1 MANLKKVSMTS
12 SEAMDI
18 ISMFE
23 NRIESNNEEI
33 NEAHYLSNM
42 KDQERE
48 NEKLRWMIE
57 RLDKTFWHRNG
68 ELKK

>member
-1 MANLKKVSMTS
+1 MADFKKVSMTS

-18 ISMFE
+18 ISMLE
-23 NRIESNNEEI
+23 DRIKSNNDEI

-48 NEKLRWMIE
+48 NEKLKWMIE
-57 RLDKTFWHRNG
+57 RLDKTFWHING
-68 ELKK
+68 ELK